1 MVTSVMCHHCGE
13 PVGESPHEVTLH
25 GMFEDYRL
33 PLCLSC
39 QSLRQNGQLPVE
51 LLLQQWIYAKQGAG
65 AGQADELEGLLVRL
79 VCLGC
84 GVAIGRMGSVA
95 VRPGSQAPE
104 TDRAGGS
111 TQALRLPD
119 GSLSTMCATCQR
131 TNLLERRGSQL
142 VAVRLW

>member
-1 MVTSVMCHHCGE
+1 MLTSVMCHHCGE
-13 PVGESPHEVTLH
+13 PVGDSPHEVMLH

-33 PLCLSC
+33 PICVAC

-51 LLLQQWIYAKQGAG
+51 LLLQQWVYSRGGAG
-65 AGQADELEGLLVRL
+65 SENDELTGLLVRL

-84 GVAIGRMGSVA
+84 GMAIARTAHVEGA
-95 VRPGSQAPE
+95 PGGE
-104 TDRAGGS
+104 AGGPELS
-111 TQALRLPD
+111 ALRLPD
-119 GSLSTMCATCQR
+119 GSLSTMCGSCQR